1 MDPIRRLDDY
11 TINKIAA
18 GEVVERPASV
28 VKELV
33 ENSIDAQAS
42 AITVEI
48 KDGGIS
54 LIRVTDNGIGIPK
67 EDVTTALLRHTTSKI
82 TAVEDL
88 DKIESLGFRGE
99 ALASIAA
106 VSQLEII
113 TKAYG
118 EVTGKR
124 VECYGGKIITEEEVG
139 CPEGTTIIMRNLFY
153 NIPARKKFL
162 KKPATESSYISDMV
176 YKIALGHPEVSFK
189 FINNNSVV
197 FHTSGNN
204 ELKNAVFNVYG
215 KEVVKHMLSIEE
227 TEQDLKLIGLIGK
240 PSLNRANRTYEN
252 FYINGRYIKSKILE
266 NAVEDAYN
274 TLLPINKFPVVVLHI
289 FIPANKIDVNVHPTK
304 MEVRFKD
311 EEEIYQFIYNG
322 IHKNLFKEDLIPQVN
337 LDNKKEKL
345 FNPEPVQG
353 RLPEPFEIKRKNLEY
368 KDISIHPVFSPE
380 DKNIKVKESNQEL
393 NFSHKENLYENKPCG
408 TEKKEACTIFEKEK
422 VHKEDKAP
430 SFRHYKIIGQ
440 VFQTYWLVEQDN
452 SLYIVDQHAAHERI
466 LYEKFIHDFKQGKVY
481 SQPLLEPVVF
491 EVTPKEKEIVED
503 NISLF
508 KKFGF
513 EIEEFGESAYL
524 VRELPI
530 LFEGPVDSSFF
541 LEIIDTLNDERI
553 KNLYDMKLNHIALL
567 SCKGAVKAKDQL
579 STVEAKALIE
589 ELLNLDN
596 PFTCPHGR
604 PTIISMSQYEL
615 EKNLNGFNRMEE
627 L

>member
-1 MDPIRRLDDY
+1 
-11 TINKIAA
+11 
-18 GEVVERPASV
+18 
-28 VKELV
+28 
-33 ENSIDAQAS
+33 
-42 AITVEI
+42 
-48 KDGGIS
+48 
-54 LIRVTDNGIGIPK
+54 
-67 EDVTTALLRHTTSKI
+67 
-82 TAVEDL
+82 
-88 DKIESLGFRGE
+88 LGFYKR
-99 ALASIAA
+99 L
-106 VSQLEII
+106 
-113 TKAYG
+113 
-118 EVTGKR
+118 R

-615 EKNLNGFNRMEE
+615 EKKFKRVQ
-627 L
+627 

>member
-240 PSLNRANRTYEN
+240 PSLNRANRSYEN

-615 EKNLNGFNRMEE
+615 EKKFKRVQ
-627 L
+627 

>member
-1 MDPIRRLDDY
+1 MDPIRKLDDY

-615 EKNLNGFNRMEE
+615 EKKFKRVQ
-627 L
+627 

>member
-380 DKNIKVKESNQEL
+380 DKYIKVKESNQEL

-615 EKNLNGFNRMEE
+615 EKKFKRVQ
-627 L
+627 

>member
-240 PSLNRANRTYEN
+240 PSLNRANRSYEN

-579 STVEAKALIE
+579 STVEAKTLIE

-615 EKNLNGFNRMEE
+615 EKKFKRVQ
-627 L
+627 

>member
-240 PSLNRANRTYEN
+240 PSLNRANRSYEN

-380 DKNIKVKESNQEL
+380 DKYIKVKESNQEL

-615 EKNLNGFNRMEE
+615 EKKFKRVQ
-627 L
+627 

>member
-1 MDPIRRLDDY
+1 LDPIRRLDDY

-615 EKNLNGFNRMEE
+615 EKKFKRVQ
-627 L
+627 

>member
-1 MDPIRRLDDY
+1 LDPIRRLDDY

-240 PSLNRANRTYEN
+240 PSLNRANRSYEN

-353 RLPEPFEIKRKNLEY
+353 RLQEPFEIKRKNLEY

-615 EKNLNGFNRMEE
+615 EKKFKRVQ
-627 L
+627 

>member
-393 NFSHKENLYENKPCG
+393 NFSHKENLYENKPCS

-553 KNLYDMKLNHIALL
+553 KNLYDMKLNHIYLA
-567 SCKGAVKAKDQL
+567 
-579 STVEAKALIE
+579 
-589 ELLNLDN
+589 
-596 PFTCPHGR
+596 P
-604 PTIISMSQYEL
+604 
-615 EKNLNGFNRMEE
+615 
-627 L
+627 

>member
-1 MDPIRRLDDY
+1 MDPIRKLDDY

-240 PSLNRANRTYEN
+240 PSLNRANRSYEN

-615 EKNLNGFNRMEE
+615 EKKFKRVQ
-627 L
+627 

>member
-1 MDPIRRLDDY
+1 LDPIRRLDDY

-553 KNLYDMKLNHIALL
+553 KNLYDMKLNHIYLA
-567 SCKGAVKAKDQL
+567 
-579 STVEAKALIE
+579 
-589 ELLNLDN
+589 
-596 PFTCPHGR
+596 P
-604 PTIISMSQYEL
+604 
-615 EKNLNGFNRMEE
+615 
-627 L
+627 

>member
-1 MDPIRRLDDY
+1 LDPIRRLDDY

-393 NFSHKENLYENKPCG
+393 NFSHKENLYENKPCS

-553 KNLYDMKLNHIALL
+553 KNLYDMKLNHIYLA
-567 SCKGAVKAKDQL
+567 
-579 STVEAKALIE
+579 
-589 ELLNLDN
+589 
-596 PFTCPHGR
+596 P
-604 PTIISMSQYEL
+604 
-615 EKNLNGFNRMEE
+615 
-627 L
+627 

>member
-393 NFSHKENLYENKPCG
+393 NFSHKENLYENKPCS

-615 EKNLNGFNRMEE
+615 EKKFKRVQ
-627 L
+627 

>member
-1 MDPIRRLDDY
+1 LDPIRRLDDY

-393 NFSHKENLYENKPCG
+393 NFSHKENLYENKPCS

-615 EKNLNGFNRMEE
+615 EKKFKRVQ
-627 L
+627 

>member
-1 MDPIRRLDDY
+1 MDPIRKLDDY

-240 PSLNRANRTYEN
+240 PSLNRANRSYEN

-503 NISLF
+503 NIYLF

-615 EKNLNGFNRMEE
+615 EKKFKRVQ
-627 L
+627 

>member
-1 MDPIRRLDDY
+1 LDPIRRLDDY

-240 PSLNRANRTYEN
+240 PSLNRANRSYEN

-615 EKNLNGFNRMEE
+615 EKKFKRVQ
-627 L
+627 

>member
-1 MDPIRRLDDY
+1 MDPIRKLDDY

-503 NISLF
+503 NIYLF

-615 EKNLNGFNRMEE
+615 EKKFKRVQ
-627 L
+627 

>member
-615 EKNLNGFNRMEE
+615 EKKFKRVQ
-627 L
+627 